1 MVYGNEVTN
10 EGEQVIFRFEFDDR
24 EEFSEKDMFY
34 MMYRVGVFGM
44 MTNVKKFW
52 MDPKFRK
59 EVLRRDK
66 ETDKLYKKYQKVVTS
81 LD

>member
-10 EGEQVIFRFEFDDR
+10 PEEQVVFRFEFDDR
-24 EEFSEKDMFY
+24 GEFSEKDMFY
-34 MMYRVGVFGM
+34 MMYRMGVFGL

-52 MDPKFRK
+52 VDKKFAK
-59 EVLRRDK
+59 EVLKRDK
-66 ETDKLYKKYQKVVTS
+66 ETDKLYKKYQKVVNS

>member
-10 EGEQVIFRFEFDDR
+10 EDEQVIFRFEFDDR
-24 EEFSEKDMFY
+24 EEFTEKDMFY
-34 MMYRVGVFGM
+34 LMYRVGVFGL

-52 MDPKFRK
+52 KDKKFQK

-66 ETDKLYKKYQKVVTS
+66 ETDKLYKKYQRVVNKAS
-81 LD
+81 

>member
-10 EGEQVIFRFEFDDR
+10 EDEQVIFRFEFDDR

-34 MMYRVGVFGM
+34 MMYRMGVFGL

-52 MDPKFRK
+52 GDKKFAK
-59 EVLRRDK
+59 EVLKRDK